1 MQTVTFETKKLNLV
15 ELVMAIDT
23 EVMLDKVLGYVRKKM
38 NEPEMKYEIATED
51 ESVML
56 REETIEAINEARNR
70 QVYEDDNLFTSAEEM
85 FKTLDAE

>member
-1 MQTVTFETKKLNLV
+1 MQTATFETKKLNLV

-38 NEPEMKYEIATED
+38 NETGVKYEITTED

>member
-1 MQTVTFETKKLNLV
+1 MQTATFETKKLDLV

-23 EVMLDKVLGYVRKKM
+23 EVVLDKVLGYVRKKM